1 MVDEKS
7 LNNIKGIGVDITLIS
22 RIEKDEQRIAKYILT
37 SNEYQQYL
45 QSDHKTHFLAG
56 RWASKEAFVKAKGGN
71 IKDYEILND
80 ENGKPICKDG
90 LVSISHDGDYAISFV
105 VVK

>member
-1 MVDEKS
+1 MEDEKL
-7 LNNIKGIGVDITLIS
+7 LNNIKGIGVDITNIS
-22 RIEKDEQRIAKYILT
+22 RIEKDEERIAKFILT
-37 SNEYQQYL
+37 EKEYQQYL
-45 QSDHKTHFLAG
+45 ESDHKTHFLAG

-71 IKDYEILND
+71 IKDYEIIND
-80 ENGKPICKDG
+80 ENGKPVCKDG